1 MIRTLIIRQLNF
13 MPDEVPYFK
22 NLPRYDILRTEAERC
37 PEFDASACFAFLHLL
52 KTGHELLS
60 LDSQVLSSLG
70 TRQGRFSLLLLAN
83 KHDAPTAAELAEDTG
98 VTRATITG
106 LLDGLE
112 REGLIERRTDSEDRR
127 AVRVHLTPLGLV
139 LLEKVKPAYCQWFSQ
154 VVANLTENERQQ
166 LVGLLT
172 KIQVQMARLTAEIPG
187 TSRAA

>member
-1 MIRTLIIRQLNF
+1 MS
-13 MPDEVPYFK
+13 DEVPYFK
-22 NLPRYDILRTEAERC
+22 NLPRYDVLLTEAERC

-70 TRQGRFSLLLLAN
+70 TRQGRFSLLMLAD
-83 KHDAPTAAELAEDTG
+83 KDHPPTAAELSDDTG

-127 AVRVHLTPLGLV
+127 AVRVHLTPLGSA

-154 VVANLTENERQQ
+154 VVANLDENERQQ
-166 LVGLLT
+166 LVRLLT
-172 KIQVQMARLTAEIPG
+172 KIQAQMARLNAEVQT